1 MQESQ
6 MEEEDED
13 SDDDDDDEDDD
24 HKETVNGQFLIT
36 EHRIATSRL
45 YKQIFLCIAANS
57 L

>member
-13 SDDDDDDEDDD
+13 SDDDDDEDDD